1 MLRIMH
7 SRPEETVLGLYI
19 FEAAAL
25 GGVHIRASSHPVAA
39 SSVDQIST
47 SYAVIGRWT
56 NTKYLNVSACF
67 ATNVRNLQNAEP
79 SRGGFTALVRVR
91 LR

>member
-1 MLRIMH
+1 MRHTIVLASPPPDDRDGGGYEMLRIVH

-25 GGVHIRASSHPVAA
+25 GGVHVRASSHPVAA

-56 NTKYLNVSACF
+56 NTKYG
-67 ATNVRNLQNAEP
+67 T
-79 SRGGFTALVRVR
+79 
-91 LR
+91 